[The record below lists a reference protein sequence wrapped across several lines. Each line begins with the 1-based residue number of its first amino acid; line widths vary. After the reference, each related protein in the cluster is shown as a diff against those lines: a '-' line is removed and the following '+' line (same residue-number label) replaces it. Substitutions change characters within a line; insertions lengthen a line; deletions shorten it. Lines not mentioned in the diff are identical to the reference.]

1 MNLNP
6 APQPT
11 ERRYRFK
18 CKVIAKDVT
27 YTDEQSTGTFQVT
40 EKLVFLLPEQSTQ
53 RDLFYSA
60 WLPDTD
66 EEPAE
71 VGCEMGHPLYS
82 TFRCALWRRTQFVGD
97 IHLFVMSKGA
107 EESLK
112 PLNGKFIELEV
123 LGEQEDTLLDQQR
136 DFELAYNKNKG
147 AKVETDKI

>member
-1 MNLNP
+1 MEFNK
-6 APQPT
+6 APKPT
-11 ERRYRFK
+11 ERRYRFS

-40 EKLVFLLPEQSTQ
+40 EKLVFLLPQQSTQ
-53 RDLFYSA
+53 RDLFFSA

-66 EEPAE
+66 EQPTE
-71 VGCEMGHPLYS
+71 VGCEMGAPLYS

-112 PLNGKFIELEV
+112 PLNGKTVEIEV
-123 LGEQEDTLLDQQR
+123 LGEQDDVLLDQMR

-147 AKVETDKI
+147 VKVESTY